1 MFTLVINPGSTSTK
15 VAIYEDDKELHMETL
30 SHSKE
35 ELSRYPTILDQLGFR
50 SDLVMG
56 FLEATGYPPSKLNCV
71 VSRGGAPPDA
81 RSGATAINETLVTAL
96 RERPKEPHPACLGPI
111 IAFKIAADA
120 GLPAYMYDPISVD
133 ELNPLARVFGVK
145 GIEHDSMC
153 HVLNTRAM
161 AIATAKE
168 LGRSFSR
175 TCFIV
180 AHFGGGN
187 SVSCWREGL
196 LHDVIP
202 GDAGSFSAERC
213 GAIRCERLI
222 ELSKKYDSKT
232 ITGWFHGE
240 GGMVSLLGTNDF
252 RDVEKMIAAGDEYA
266 LLCEQAMAYQLSKSI
281 ASLFPAVNGNV
292 DGIILT
298 GGGAYWK
305 RLADDIWNR
314 LEYLKTPI
322 YIRPGENEMQ
332 SLAEGALRVMAGEEE
347 AHTYGN
353 SESGIRNAE

>member
-1 MFTLVINPGSTSTK
+1 MITLVINPGSTSTK
-15 VAIYEDDKELHMETL
+15 VAIYEDNKELRKETL

-35 ELSRYPTILDQLGFR
+35 ELSKYPTILDQLGFR
-50 SDLVMG
+50 LGLIMG
-56 FLEATGYPPSKLNCV
+56 FLGETGYSPSKLDCV

-81 RSGATAINETLVTAL
+81 RSGATAINEALVTAL

-111 IAFKIAADA
+111 IAAHIAAEA
-120 GLPAYMYDPISVD
+120 GIPAYMYDPISVD

-168 LGRSFSR
+168 IGRPFDKSN
-175 TCFIV
+175 FIV
-180 AHFGGGN
+180 VHFGGGN
-187 SVSCWREGL
+187 SVSCWRGGL

-202 GDAGSFSAERC
+202 GDAGAFSAERC

-222 ELSKKYDSKT
+222 EFCQKYDTKT
-232 ITGWFHGE
+232 IIGWFHGE

-252 RDVEKMIAAGDEYA
+252 RDVEKMIANGDEYA

-281 ASLFPAVNGNV
+281 ASLFPTVNGCV

-298 GGGAYWK
+298 GGGAFWK
-305 RLADDIWNR
+305 RLVDDIWNR
-314 LEYLKTPI
+314 LQYLKTPI
-322 YIRPGENEMQ
+322 YVRPGENEMQ
-332 SLAEGALRVMAGEEE
+332 SLAEGAFRVMSGEEE
-347 AHTYGN
+347 AHTY
-353 SESGIRNAE
+353 SGIMD